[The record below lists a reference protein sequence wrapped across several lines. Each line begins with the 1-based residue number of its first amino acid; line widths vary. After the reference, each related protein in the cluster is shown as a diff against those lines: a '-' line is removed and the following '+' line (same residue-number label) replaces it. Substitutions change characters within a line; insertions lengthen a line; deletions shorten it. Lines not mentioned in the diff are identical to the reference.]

1 MNEDAAYAVYRNG
14 EYIAS
19 TNALTY
25 TVSAKQGVYS
35 FAVYPIDK
43 AGNQG
48 EPLQASCGVDGKL
61 YTVTVS
67 GSGEGFTFYN
77 QYEVPVVKALNKMS
91 GLSFDIAVAPLEQ
104 GKTFKK
110 NQRVT
115 VIWTQM
121 RGNKT
126 VAVGSE
132 VLTAEDTVSQLNFKL
147 QDSQTTL
154 EKGDIIKVFVTEDA
168 FTAVKGDAT
177 VIQNGRQ

>member
-1 MNEDAAYAVYRNG
+1 
-14 EYIAS
+14 
-19 TNALTY
+19 
-25 TVSAKQGVYS
+25 
-35 FAVYPIDK
+35 
-43 AGNQG
+43 
-48 EPLQASCGVDGKL
+48 
-61 YTVTVS
+61 
-67 GSGEGFTFYN
+67 
-77 QYEVPVVKALNKMS
+77 MS

-154 EKGDIIKVFVTEDA
+154 EKGDIIKVFVAEDA